1 MRNFDGLGARFEQ
14 KNWRALLPLFFFL
27 VRVEFRERKM
37 REIVSEF
44 FKCVFGEK
52 RKLKG

>member
-1 MRNFDGLGARFEQ
+1 MSRKIGE
-14 KNWRALLPLFFFL
+14 LFFLDFFL
-27 VRVEFRERKM
+27 VRPEFRERKM